1 MKNTLPFDA
10 AIFDLDG
17 TLLDSMYVWHHIDD
31 VYFARRG
38 MKTPPDYG
46 RALAGLSYRESAE
59 YTRKRFGFSEPWE
72 KIVQEWTELARE
84 EYALHVPFK
93 SGAREYLLALK
104 AAGVKLAVATALP
117 EYLYRPCLSHL
128 GALDY
133 FEVLCS
139 TDDTGGRGKKHGEVF
154 LLAAERMGVAPEK
167 CAVFEDTL
175 EGMRGAKRADMLA
188 YCVRDDASRHAHSE
202 IETFA
207 DRMID
212 SFYDLL
218 PRCVIFTARC
228 EGAPEIAYGE
238 RRANDLLLCADA
250 GYRLAQAMNVKPDMV
265 IGDFD
270 SMDEPA
276 NESTLRH
283 PTVKDDTDTIL
294 CVNHGLKMGYRS
306 FLLVGGIGGRLDHSI
321 ANLQTLGY
329 IAEYGGKAELCDGR
343 RRIYAVKSGSIRIP
357 RTKGKLSVFA
367 LSGKCEGVFIR
378 GAKYSLENATLTPDY
393 PIGMGND
400 FTEAFAE
407 IGVKTGTLL
416 VVCELQ

>member
-1 MKNTLPFDA
+1 MKNTFPFDA

-46 RALAGLSYRESAE
+46 RALAGLSYQESAE
-59 YTRKRFGFSEPWE
+59 YTRKRFGFPEPWE
-72 KIVQEWTELARE
+72 KIVQEWTELACE

-93 SGAREYLLALK
+93 SGAREYLLSLK

-128 GALDY
+128 GALDF

-175 EGMRGAKRADMLA
+175 EGMRGAKRAGMLA
-188 YCVRDDASRHAHSE
+188 YCVRDDSSRHAHSE

-207 DRMID
+207 DAMID

-228 EGAPEIAYGE
+228 EGAPETAYGE
-238 RRANDLLLCADA
+238 RRANDLILCADA

-270 SMDEPA
+270 SMEEPA
-276 NESTLRH
+276 NENTLCH
-283 PTVKDDTDTIL
+283 SPIKDDTDTIL
-294 CVNHGLKMGYRS
+294 CVNHGLEMGYRS

-329 IAEYGGKAELCDGR
+329 IAERGGKAELCDGR
-343 RRIYAVKSGSIRIP
+343 RRIYAVKSGNIRVP

-367 LSGKCEGVFIR
+367 LSGKCDGVFIR
-378 GAKYSLENATLTPDY
+378 GAKYLLEDATLTPDY

-407 IGVKTGTLL
+407 IGVTTGTLL